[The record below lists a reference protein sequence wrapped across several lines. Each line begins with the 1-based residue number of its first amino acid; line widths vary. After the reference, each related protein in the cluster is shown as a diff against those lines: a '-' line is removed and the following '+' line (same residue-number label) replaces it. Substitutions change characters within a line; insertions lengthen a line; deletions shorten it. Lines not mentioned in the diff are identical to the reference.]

1 MRQALLRL
9 VLLAFGAF
17 AGRASAQYFPPG
29 PPAMPPQ
36 IAVDPVFG
44 PICAGPLG
52 LGLCQDVYRFLQIQY
67 IANSVFVQ
75 QIGFDPQAG
84 PICAGP
90 VGPGPCRQVQLFLA
104 TRQVAAQQVQLPT
117 WGTTGNCLGPL
128 GPGPCDAVGA
138 YIMQAQA
145 GIGQMPQGFST
156 RAPQLLP
163 QPGPNGE
170 PMCAAPFGP
179 APCVLVAQIGLDTM
193 GRNIPLPGS
202 FGLQPGIT
210 DPQKLAQECAR
221 RVGLDLASFAACTSH
236 DVVLPPEQQAVLHCA
251 VISKTPVDFA
261 ACAAPRLGYSLSTD
275 QQNVAACAVKS
286 KGGEAGFRSCLGGEF
301 IARALSPDEREI
313 LRCASNTTDAV
324 AFGECAAGR
333 FMSTNQKAML
343 DCAASSPDATSFA
356 TCAVP
361 YSGGLKMSDDQ
372 RVLVSCA
379 TKTKGDRVGFAA
391 CAGVALLGKSL
402 GPNEQ
407 KVLGCAASTA
417 GDASAFA
424 ACSARAVFGNR
435 MSKEQQIAV
444 QCAAQSQ
451 GNPTG
456 FATCAGANMF
466 NLQLNPEQQIAVQCL
481 ASTGGQP
488 YAAAGCIGS
497 RLTARELSKCL
508 SNGIGGADGCFGDNN
523 DLVGKNGWV
532 GRTLGQIAGGPHSVI
547 HDPNQ
552 IWGGDNSFVRNPG
565 QIWGGSNSF
574 VRNPSQIFGGPNSV
588 FNNPGQLLPQPKPLQ
603 LGTIGGKRICLPW
616 C

>member
-1 MRQALLRL
+1 MRLTWLRL
-9 VLLAFGAF
+9 VFLAFGAF
-17 AGRASAQYFPPG
+17 AGPASAQFFPPA
-29 PPAMPPQ
+29 PPPMPPQ
-36 IAVDPVFG
+36 IAIDPVFG

-52 LGLCQDVYRFLQIQY
+52 PGPCQDVYRFLQIQY
-67 IANSVFVQ
+67 AANNIFVQ

-90 VGPGPCRQVQLFLA
+90 LGPGPCRQVQLFLA
-104 TRQVAAQQVQLPT
+104 TSQVAAQQVELPA
-117 WGTTGNCLGPL
+117 WGASGSCLGPL
-128 GPGPCDAVGA
+128 GPGPCDAVRT
-138 YIMQAQA
+138 YILQAQS
-145 GIGQMPQGFST
+145 GIGQMPPGFNA
-156 RAPQLLP
+156 RAPRLLP

-193 GRNIPLPGS
+193 GGNLPPPGS
-202 FGLQPGIT
+202 FGLPPGIT
-210 DPQKLAQECAR
+210 DAQQLAQACAQ
-221 RVGLDLASFAACTSH
+221 RVGLDVASFAACTRQG
-236 DVVLPPEQQAVLHCA
+236 VVLPPQQQAVLDCA
-251 VISKTPVDFA
+251 VTSKTATEFA
-261 ACAAPRLGYSLSTD
+261 ACAAPKLGYSLSTD
-275 QQNVAACAVKS
+275 QQKLAACAIRS
-286 KGGEAGFRSCLGGEF
+286 AGSEAGFRSCLGGAF
-301 IARALSPDEREI
+301 LTRTLSADERGI
-313 LRCASNTTDAV
+313 LSCASNGTDAV

-333 FMSTNQKAML
+333 FMSSSQRAML
-343 DCAASSPDATSFA
+343 DCAASAPDATSFA
-356 TCAVP
+356 TCAAP
-361 YSGGLKMSDDQ
+361 YSGALKMSDDQ
-372 RVLVSCA
+372 RVLVRCA
-379 TKTKGDRVGFAA
+379 LSAQGDGAGFAA
-391 CAGVALLGKSL
+391 CAGAAFLGKGL
-402 GPNEQ
+402 GPKGQ
-407 KVLGCAASTA
+407 QVLGCAASTA

-424 ACSARAVFGNR
+424 ACSASALFGNR
-435 MSKEQQIAV
+435 LSKEQMIAV

-451 GNPTG
+451 GDPTG

-466 NLQLNPEQQIAVQCL
+466 SLQLNPEQQIAVQCV

-532 GRTLGQIAGGPHSVI
+532 GRTLGQIAGGPNSVI
-547 HDPNQ
+547 NKPNQ

-603 LGTIGGKRICLPW
+603 IGTIAGKRICLPW